1 MAGTP
6 TKKFNPGFLP
16 EDELI
21 RSFCVRTREFE
32 SIVETLRESGDSN
45 RHTLVIGPR
54 GSGKTTLGL
63 RVAAE
68 CRRAPELSSNWFPI
82 PFAEESYEVSTCGE
96 FWLEC
101 LGRLAEQM
109 PSLGTTDLRRSY
121 EDLRTIRDDRLLA
134 DRCLG
139 SLMDFANRQDKRLLL
154 LVENLNLLFTQAAD
168 RDFGWRLRHTLQ
180 NEPRIFVLATATSR
194 FGEIDN
200 PDSALY
206 GLFRVLQL
214 RSLTA
219 QESGTLWESISGR
232 QAEIGNVRP
241 LQILTGG
248 NPRLLA
254 IVASFGSSLSIHQL
268 MDNLL
273 DLIDE
278 HTEYFKS
285 SIEALAP
292 QERRV
297 YLALAS
303 IWRPATTRE
312 IADRSR
318 LSTNHCSAL
327 LLRLVNRGTV
337 ATAGGTSRRKQ
348 YYLTERLF
356 NIYYLLR
363 RPAGARDLVRALIAF
378 MAAFYSKRQWKDIA
392 SRIAGEIA
400 RTDTPN
406 RPLHEQFDSEFSHIL
421 ATQSGVLPLE
431 GLDMG
436 AREIPDLVRRAEELL
451 SRQEYLLSIPILDR
465 IIARCAQNSQPEYI
479 EYMAKALLHRGVA
492 LMRLN
497 RTEEAIAE
505 FETIERE
512 CSVDPSLALRELVTK
527 SLVNKGNSL
536 AKLEKPVS
544 ALFAFKEAEKLA
556 ADVDTVEMVRM
567 TATALFSQG
576 FLLSK
581 LHRFEESVA
590 VYAKLTD
597 SCESHNPA
605 VWKWVAEALVNRAEI
620 LILLERAEDALGA
633 VKHLRSLLQGHPEA
647 EVAAYWTQA
656 DQLEAWAL
664 LDPNRDDHVL
674 AISDETV
681 RQFGNCNESDSIDR
695 VTRSLL
701 NKGAQ
706 LIEWRRYEEAIQ
718 VYDDLL
724 ERCSQ
729 SDSLNWTE
737 IWATGLVGKAH
748 ALTLLEKDKEAL
760 KAYEKVLTQIGESDA
775 PRLVSVLEDAL
786 IKKAALQFCTEQFE
800 AAIQTVNCLL
810 ERQPTGA
817 KLRRFAHWIRAYAYW
832 QGSNEPACS
841 DDVASVVALLPTLAP
856 ESADLNDEIGFLEE
870 FAIHLGPARMLDLIE
885 GSPAEALLLPF
896 STALRR
902 EMGIETRVAQEI
914 EEVARDIQADLAS
927 FNSGRNRGRLDP

>member
-32 SIVETLRESGDSN
+32 SIVETLRESGGGSN

-63 RVAAE
+63 RVVAE
-68 CRRAPELSSNWFPI
+68 CCRAPELSSNWFPI

-101 LGRLAEQM
+101 LGRLAERM
-109 PSLGTTDLRRSY
+109 PSLGATDLRRSY
-121 EDLRTIRDDRLLA
+121 EDLRTIQDDRLLA
-134 DRCLG
+134 DRCLA
-139 SLMDFANRQDKRLLL
+139 SLMDFANRQGKRLLL
-154 LVENLNLLFTQAAD
+154 LVENLNLMFTQATD
-168 RDFGWRLRHTLQ
+168 RDFGWRLRQTLQ

-200 PDSALY
+200 SDSALY

-232 QAEIGNVRP
+232 QAETGNVRP

-327 LLRLVNRGTV
+327 LLRLVDRGTV

-378 MAAFYSKRQWKDIA
+378 MAAFYPKQQWKDIA
-392 SRIAGEIA
+392 SRIASKIDLA
-400 RTDTPN
+400 DTPH
-406 RPLHEQFDSEFSHIL
+406 RPLQEQLVKEFSHIL
-421 ATQSGVLPLE
+421 ATQSGVPLLE
-431 GLDMG
+431 GPDM
-436 AREIPDLVRRAEELL
+436 AALEIPDLVRRAEELL
-451 SRQEYLLSIPILDR
+451 SRNEYLLAIPAFDG
-465 IIARCAQNSQPEYI
+465 IIARCEPDSRPEYV
-479 EYMAKALLHRGVA
+479 EHAAKAFLNKGFA
-492 LMRLN
+492 LYRLN
-497 RTEEAIAE
+497 RIKESI
-505 FETIERE
+505 ETFDTL
-512 CSVDPSLALRELVTK
+512 STKYSADLSPTLREVVVTA
-527 SLVNKGNSL
+527 LLNRGTAL
-536 AKLEKPVS
+536 AVLERTGE
-544 ALFAFKEAEKLA
+544 ALATLNEAVKLA
-556 ADVDTVEMVRM
+556 ATADT
-567 TATALFSQG
+567 SQMAKMAAVARFNQG
-576 FLLSK
+576 VLLAE
-581 LHRFEESVA
+581 LGRFDESIAAFKNLSDSEEA
-590 VYAKLTD
+590 
-597 SCESHNPA
+597 HNPA
-605 VWKWVAEALVNRAEI
+605 ILEWVARALVNRAGV
-620 LILLERAEDALGA
+620 LIRLGRPRDALDP
-633 VKHLRSLLQGHPEA
+633 VVRLRSLPHDSPQPVLANCWKQGLQFQAMALRELGQEKDMLAIYDEIVNRLAACDEPEA
-647 EVAAYWTQA
+647 IDRMTF
-656 DQLEAWAL
+656 AL
-664 LDPNRDDHVL
+664 LCKGTQL
-674 AISDETV
+674 AKSEH
-681 RQFGNCNESDSIDR
+681 
-695 VTRSLL
+695 
-701 NKGAQ
+701 
-706 LIEWRRYEEAIQ
+706 YEAAIQ
-718 VYDDLL
+718 AYDDLVN
-724 ERCSQ
+724 RCSETI
-729 SDSLNWTE
+729 SPDRTE
-737 IWATGLVGKAH
+737 RWATGLVNKAH
-748 ALTLLEKDKEAL
+748 ALAQLGKNNEAL
-760 KAYEKVLTQIGESDA
+760 EVCESALARIGMSDA
-775 PRLVSVLEDAL
+775 SELVPVLKTAL
-786 IKKAALQFCTEQFE
+786 INQAAIQSRTERYE
-800 AAIQTVNCLL
+800 AAIQTVNRLL
-810 ERQPTGA
+810 ELPPTEA
-817 KLRRFAHWIRAYAYW
+817 KQEWFAHWIRADAYW
-832 QGSNEPACS
+832 QSGNEPACS
-841 DDVASVVALLPTLAP
+841 NDVASVIALLPGIP
-856 ESADLNDEIGFLEE
+856 SALEDGIVCLKD
-870 FAIHLGPARMLDLIE
+870 FAIRLGPARMLDLIE

-902 EMGIETRVAQEI
+902 ELGIETRVAQEV
-914 EEVARDIQADLAS
+914 EEVARDIRAELAP
-927 FNSGRNRGRLDP
+927 FHSGRNRGRLDP

>member
-6 TKKFNPGFLP
+6 AKKFNPGFLP

-32 SIVETLRESGDSN
+32 SIVETLRESGGGSN

-63 RVAAE
+63 RIAAE
-68 CRRAPELSSNWFPI
+68 CRRDPELSSNWFPI

-101 LGRLAEQM
+101 LGRLAERM
-109 PSLGTTDLRRSY
+109 PSLGATDLRRSY
-121 EDLRTIRDDRLLA
+121 EDLRTVQDDRLLA

-139 SLMDFANRQDKRLLL
+139 SLMDFANQQGKRLLL
-154 LVENLNLLFTQAAD
+154 LVENLNLMFTQAAD

-180 NEPRIFVLATATSR
+180 IEPRIFVLATATSR

-214 RSLTA
+214 PGLTD

-232 QAEIGNVRP
+232 QAETGNVRP

-254 IVASFGSSLSIHQL
+254 IVASFGSSLSVHQL

-285 SIEALAP
+285 SIETLAP

-378 MAAFYSKRQWKDIA
+378 MAAFYPKRQWEDIA
-392 SRIAGEIA
+392 SRMASKIDLA
-400 RTDTPN
+400 DTPH
-406 RPLHEQFDSEFSHIL
+406 RPLQEQLVREFSHIL
-421 ATQSGVLPLE
+421 ATQSGVPPVE
-431 GLDMG
+431 GPDMV
-436 AREIPDLVRRAEELL
+436 ALEIPNLVQKAEELM
-451 SRQEYLLSIPILDR
+451 SRKEYLLAIPAFDG
-465 IIARCAQNSQPEYI
+465 IIARCEPDSRPEYV
-479 EYMAKALLHRGVA
+479 EHTAKAFLHKGVA
-492 LMRLN
+492 LISLN
-497 RTEEAIAE
+497 RTEEAISVFDALAKKYSADLSPTLRE
-505 FETIERE
+505 VVVRALLNMGTALAALERTGEALATLNEAVKLAATVDTPQVAKMAAVALFHQGTLLVQLGRFEESIAAFKNLSDSEEAHNPAILEWVARALVNQAGASISLGRPKDAFGPVERLRRLLHDRPE
-512 CSVDPSLALRELVTK
+512 SLLADCWTQALMIQAVALRELGQREDT
-527 SLVNKGNSL
+527 L
-536 AKLEKPVS
+536 AIYDEI
-544 ALFAFKEAEKLA
+544 
-556 ADVDTVEMVRM
+556 
-567 TATALFSQG
+567 
-576 FLLSK
+576 
-581 LHRFEESVA
+581 
-590 VYAKLTD
+590 
-597 SCESHNPA
+597 
-605 VWKWVAEALVNRAEI
+605 VNRFATC
-620 LILLERAEDALGA
+620 DG
-633 VKHLRSLLQGHPEA
+633 PEA
-647 EVAAYWTQA
+647 
-656 DQLEAWAL
+656 
-664 LDPNRDDHVL
+664 
-674 AISDETV
+674 
-681 RQFGNCNESDSIDR
+681 IDR
-695 VTRSLL
+695 VTFALL
-701 NKGAQ
+701 RKGAQ
-706 LIEWRRYEEAIQ
+706 LAELERYVEAIQ
-718 VYDDLL
+718 AYDDLV
-724 ERCSQ
+724 ERCSETSSPDQ
-729 SDSLNWTE
+729 TE
-737 IWATGLVGKAH
+737 RWATGLVNKAH
-748 ALTLLEKDKEAL
+748 ALAQLGKNNEAL
-760 KAYEKVLTQIGESDA
+760 EACESALARIGMSDA
-775 PRLVSVLEDAL
+775 SKLVPVFKTVL
-786 IKKAALQFCTEQFE
+786 INQAAIESRMERYE
-800 AAIQTVNCLL
+800 AAIQTVNRLL
-810 ERQPTGA
+810 ELPPTEA
-817 KLRRFAHWIRAYAYW
+817 KQEWFAHWIRADAYW
-832 QGSNEPACS
+832 QSGNEPACS
-841 DDVASVVALLPTLAP
+841 NDVASVIDLLPNTP
-856 ESADLNDEIGFLEE
+856 SALKDGIACLKDFTIR
-870 FAIHLGPARMLDLIE
+870 LGPVRMLELIE
-885 GSPAEALLLPF
+885 QSLAKALLLPF

-902 EMGIETRVAQEI
+902 ELGIETREAEEV

-927 FNSGRNRGRLDP
+927 FRPRRNRGRLDP

>member
-6 TKKFNPGFLP
+6 AKKFNPGFLP

-32 SIVETLRESGDSN
+32 SIVETLRESGGGSN

-63 RVAAE
+63 RIAAE
-68 CRRAPELSSNWFPI
+68 CRRDPELSSNWFPI

-101 LGRLAEQM
+101 LGRLAERM
-109 PSLGTTDLRRSY
+109 PSLGATDLRRSY
-121 EDLRTIRDDRLLA
+121 EDLRTVQDDRLLA

-139 SLMDFANRQDKRLLL
+139 SLMDFANQQGKRLLL
-154 LVENLNLLFTQAAD
+154 LVENLNLMFTQAAD

-180 NEPRIFVLATATSR
+180 IEPRIFVLATATSR

-214 RSLTA
+214 PGLTD

-232 QAEIGNVRP
+232 QAETGNVRP

-254 IVASFGSSLSIHQL
+254 IVASFGSSLSVHQL

-285 SIEALAP
+285 SIETLAP

-378 MAAFYSKRQWKDIA
+378 MAAFYPKRQWEDIA
-392 SRIAGEIA
+392 SRMASKIDLA
-400 RTDTPN
+400 DTPH
-406 RPLHEQFDSEFSHIL
+406 RPLQEQLVREFSHIL
-421 ATQSGVLPLE
+421 ATQSGVPPVE
-431 GLDMG
+431 GPDMV
-436 AREIPDLVRRAEELL
+436 ALEIPNLVQKAEELMF
-451 SRQEYLLSIPILDR
+451 RKEYLLAILAFDR
-465 IIARCAQNSQPEYI
+465 VIARCEPNGQPEYV
-479 EYMAKALLHRGVA
+479 EHAAKAFLHKGVA
-492 LMRLN
+492 LIRLKRTEDAIN
-497 RTEEAIAE
+497 VFDALVKKYSADLSPTLREVTVKAFANKGTALARLERTEEALAAFNEVARLAE
-505 FETIERE
+505 
-512 CSVDPSLALRELVTK
+512 LADTAEIVRVTAVV
-527 SLVNKGNSL
+527 LFNQGVL
-536 AKLEKPVS
+536 LEK
-544 ALFAFKEAEKLA
+544 LDRL
-556 ADVDTVEMVRM
+556 D
-567 TATALFSQG
+567 
-576 FLLSK
+576 
-581 LHRFEESVA
+581 ESLA
-590 VYAKLTD
+590 VYAKLSD
-597 SCESHNPA
+597 SQEAPTPA
-605 VWKWVAEALVNRAEI
+605 ILEWVARALVNQAGVSISLGRPENAFGPVERVRR
-620 LILLERAEDALGA
+620 LLHDR
-633 VKHLRSLLQGHPEA
+633 PESVLA
-647 EVAAYWTQA
+647 DCWTQA
-656 DQLEAWAL
+656 LMIQAVAL
-664 LDPNRDDHVL
+664 RELGQGEDTL
-674 AISDETV
+674 AIYDEIVNRFATCD
-681 RQFGNCNESDSIDR
+681 GPEAIDR
-695 VTRSLL
+695 VTFALL
-701 NKGAQ
+701 HKGAQ
-706 LIEWRRYEEAIQ
+706 LAELERYVEAIQ
-718 VYDDLL
+718 AYDDLV
-724 ERCSQ
+724 ERCSETSSPDQ
-729 SDSLNWTE
+729 TE
-737 IWATGLVGKAH
+737 RWATGLVNKVH
-748 ALTLLEKDKEAL
+748 ALAQLGKNNEAL
-760 KAYEKVLTQIGESDA
+760 EACEAALAQIEMSDSTE
-775 PRLVSVLEDAL
+775 LVPVLEQAL
-786 IKKAALQFCTEQFE
+786 FNQAALQLCTERYG
-800 AAIQTVNCLL
+800 AAIQAVNRLL
-810 ERQPTGA
+810 QRPPTEA
-817 KLRRFAHWIRAYAYW
+817 KQEWFAHWIRADAYW
-832 QGSNEPACS
+832 QSGNEPACS
-841 DDVASVVALLPTLAP
+841 NDVASVIALLPDIP
-856 ESADLNDEIGFLEE
+856 SALEDGIVCLKD
-870 FAIHLGPARMLDLIE
+870 FAIRLGPARMLDLIE

-902 EMGIETRVAQEI
+902 ELGIETRVAQEV
-914 EEVARDIQADLAS
+914 EEVARDIQAELAS
-927 FNSGRNRGRLDP
+927 FYSERNRGRLDP

>member
-32 SIVETLRESGDSN
+32 SIVETLRECGGGSN

-68 CRRAPELSSNWFPI
+68 CQRDPGLSSNWFPI

-121 EDLRTIRDDRLLA
+121 EDLRTIQDDRLLA

-168 RDFGWRLRHTLQ
+168 RDFGWRLRQTLQ

-214 RSLTA
+214 PSLTD

-232 QAEIGNVRP
+232 QAETGNVRP

-254 IVASFGSSLSIHQL
+254 IVASFGSSLSVHQL

-285 SIEALAP
+285 SIETLAP

-363 RPAGARDLVRALIAF
+363 RPAGARDLVCALIAF
-378 MAAFYSKRQWKDIA
+378 MAAFYPKRQWKDIA
-392 SRIAGEIA
+392 SRLASEIA
-400 RTDTPN
+400 RADTPH
-406 RPLHEQFDSEFSHIL
+406 RPLHERLVSEFSHML
-421 ATQSGVLPLE
+421 ATQSEVLPLE
-431 GLDMG
+431 GPDM
-436 AREIPDLVRRAEELL
+436 AALEIPDLVRRAEELL
-451 SRQEYLLSIPILDR
+451 SRNEYLLAIPAFDG
-465 IIARCAQNSQPEYI
+465 IIARCEPDSRPEYV
-479 EYMAKALLHRGVA
+479 EHAAKAFLNKGFA
-492 LMRLN
+492 LYRLN
-497 RTEEAIAE
+497 RIKESI
-505 FETIERE
+505 ETFDTL
-512 CSVDPSLALRELVTK
+512 STKYSADLSPTLREVVVTA
-527 SLVNKGNSL
+527 LLNRGTAL
-536 AKLEKPVS
+536 AVLKRTGE
-544 ALFAFKEAEKLA
+544 ALATLNEAVKLA
-556 ADVDTVEMVRM
+556 ATADT
-567 TATALFSQG
+567 SQMAKMAAVACFNQG
-576 FLLSK
+576 VLLAE
-581 LHRFEESVA
+581 LGRFDESIAAFKNLSDSEEA
-590 VYAKLTD
+590 
-597 SCESHNPA
+597 HNPA
-605 VWKWVAEALVNRAEI
+605 ILEWVARALVNRAGV
-620 LILLERAEDALGA
+620 LIRLGRPRDALDP
-633 VKHLRSLLQGHPEA
+633 VVRLRSLPHDSPQPVLANCWKQGLQFQAMALRELGQEKDMLAIYDEIVNRLAACDEPEA
-647 EVAAYWTQA
+647 IDRMTF
-656 DQLEAWAL
+656 AL
-664 LDPNRDDHVL
+664 LCKGTQL
-674 AISDETV
+674 AKSEH
-681 RQFGNCNESDSIDR
+681 
-695 VTRSLL
+695 
-701 NKGAQ
+701 
-706 LIEWRRYEEAIQ
+706 YEAAIQ
-718 VYDDLL
+718 AYDDLVK
-724 ERCSQ
+724 RCSETI
-729 SDSLNWTE
+729 SPDRTE
-737 IWATGLVGKAH
+737 RWATGLVNKAH
-748 ALTLLEKDKEAL
+748 ALAQLGKNNEAL
-760 KAYEKVLTQIGESDA
+760 EVCESALARIGMSDA
-775 PRLVSVLEDAL
+775 SELVPVLKTAL
-786 IKKAALQFCTEQFE
+786 INQAAIQSRTERYE
-800 AAIQTVNCLL
+800 AAIQTVNRLL
-810 ERQPTGA
+810 ELPPTEA
-817 KLRRFAHWIRAYAYW
+817 KQEWFAHWIRADAYW
-832 QGSNEPACS
+832 QSGNEPACS
-841 DDVASVVALLPTLAP
+841 NDVASVIALLPGIP
-856 ESADLNDEIGFLEE
+856 SALEDGIVCLKD
-870 FAIHLGPARMLDLIE
+870 FAIRLGPARMLDLIE

-902 EMGIETRVAQEI
+902 ELGIETRVAQEV
-914 EEVARDIQADLAS
+914 EEVARDIQAELAS
-927 FNSGRNRGRLDP
+927 FHSGRNRGRLDP